1 MNEQNASTP
10 KKMPLWVLLAFSSF
24 HKRKHALILIW
35 ACLLFTVYC
44 LPWVTY
50 INNELVSTLFLI
62 DDWSWAAMMVP
73 ICLWY
78 ILCLR
83 WMDKN
88 NAWESLDT

>member
-1 MNEQNASTP
+1 MNDQNTSTP
-10 KKMPLWVLLAFSSF
+10 KKMPLWVLLAFSSI
-24 HKRKHALILIW
+24 HNRKDALILIW
-35 ACLLFTVYC
+35 ACLLFSVYS

-50 INNELVSTLFLI
+50 INNELVSILFLI

-88 NAWESLDT
+88 NAWQPLDT